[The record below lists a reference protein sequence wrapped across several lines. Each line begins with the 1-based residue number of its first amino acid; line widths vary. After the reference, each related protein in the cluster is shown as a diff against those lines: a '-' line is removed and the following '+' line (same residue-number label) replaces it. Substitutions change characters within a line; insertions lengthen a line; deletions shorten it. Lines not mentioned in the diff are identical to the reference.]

1 MFFFDLAA
9 FRNISPEVFQQ
20 DTVYIMVFFF
30 KLMHFQYFSVSL
42 TGNHCGTQMLFY
54 DKFFVWFSI
63 TVNSYLHMI
72 FKKVLR
78 KTICKLLLDVEN
90 L

>member
-30 KLMHFQYFSVSL
+30 KLIHFQYFSVSL

-54 DKFFVWFSI
+54 DIVFCVIFNYCEFLPAYDLQKSI
-63 TVNSYLHMI
+63 KKNYL
-72 FKKVLR
+72 
-78 KTICKLLLDVEN
+78 
-90 L
+90 